1 MYNGALASI
10 PFGRMGEPEEVG
22 EVIAFLL
29 SARAYWI
36 TGQTV
41 SIDGGQNL

>member
-10 PFGRMGEPEEVG
+10 PFGRMGEPQEVG

-29 SARAYWI
+29 SERAFWI

-41 SIDGGQNL
+41 AIDGGQNL